1 MVNQNSIKAVNS
13 SLLEE
18 GYRKPLYDSYCFSN
32 IPTTVE
38 KILTGQSSKTSLP
51 DDTFPKDF
59 SKYRN
64 VVVILVDAMGWN
76 LIEKKIDSHPVLKHV
91 NKKGIISKLT
101 AIFPSTTANCVTCM
115 STGLTSL
122 DSGVIG
128 WSFFVPELDAIVRP
142 LPYIYIEPFQSKG
155 KLKSD
160 DFDFILN
167 KGSFYERLHQHD
179 IESHLVILNTYA
191 ESNYN
196 KNISKIRNIF
206 GFENLNEGLK
216 YVRDSIQK
224 FDKKNYFYL
233 YFDDID
239 KNSHVYGP
247 HSNEI
252 AQLTDKTLD
261 DIYEN
266 LIKNKSDDTLI
277 MITAD
282 HGHAQFDMTK
292 TIMLN
297 KEIPELEDWVKTN
310 SDGVKLISDG
320 SIRHYYLY
328 LKKDFIDIAKTKI
341 SDLLGDKALVLTQS
355 EAVEKGIFGDSKPSK
370 KFLQHHGDIII
381 ITNPDTTV
389 FWRHP
394 LLPLHTNKGTHGGMS
409 PDEMEIPLLVI

>member
-1 MVNQNSIKAVNS
+1 MVNQKSITAVNS
-13 SLLEE
+13 SLVRE
-18 GYRKPLYDSYCFSN
+18 GFRKPLYDSYCFGN
-32 IPTTVE
+32 IPATVE
-38 KILTGQSSKTSLP
+38 KILTGKSKQITLP
-51 DDTFPKDF
+51 TDTLLKEL

-76 LIEKKIDSHPVLKHV
+76 LIGDKINTHPTLKHI
-91 NKKGIISKLT
+91 NENGIISKLT

-115 STGLTSL
+115 NTGLTSL
-122 DSGVIG
+122 DTGVIG
-128 WSFFVPELDAIVRP
+128 WSFFVPELDALVRP
-142 LPYIYIEPFQSKG
+142 LPYVYIEPYQYKG
-155 KLKSD
+155 KLNPE
-160 DFDFILN
+160 DFDYILN
-167 KGSFYERLHQHD
+167 KGNFYERLHD
-179 IESHLVILNTYA
+179 SGIESHLVILNTYV

-196 KNISKIRNIF
+196 KKISNIRNMF

-224 FDKKNYFYL
+224 SDKKNYFYV

-252 AQLTDKTLD
+252 AKLTDKTLD

-341 SDLLGDKALVLTQS
+341 SDLLGDRAMVLTQS
-355 EAVEKGIFGDSKPSK
+355 EAVSKGIFGKSKPSR
-370 KFLQHHGDIII
+370 KFQEHHGDLIII
-381 ITNPDTTV
+381 PDPETTV
-389 FWRHP
+389 FWDHP
-394 LLPLHTNKGTHGGMS
+394 LLPQHKNKGTHGGMS
-409 PDEMEIPLLVI
+409 LDEMEIPLLVI